1 MRAKIVNIP
10 EDSASTSSP
19 SAAGSPG
26 QSSSSPYSAHSGRS
40 AWPWHKAGLTHGW
53 GLVATRASC
62 LSETAVLNEKEIN
75 LNDLG

>member
-1 MRAKIVNIP
+1 MWAKIVNIP

-26 QSSSSPYSAHSGRS
+26 QSSSSSYLAHSGRS

-53 GLVATRASC
+53 GSVATCASC
-62 LSETAVLNEKEIN
+62 LSETVVLNEKEIS
-75 LNDLG
+75 LNDPG